1 MDTGVNIDCLTYPV
15 LMIDF
20 AGMVSNANAAAS
32 VYFGANG
39 TGQLLG
45 ISAADA
51 MCHLTR
57 ASDGQAVLTTD
68 WFRNAP
74 VGIHC
79 DAVDAKGREL
89 VVSLV
94 PCRDDEGWMLSLSD
108 QTEARLAQRQRDAA
122 LPFLTHDLRAPVSSV
137 VALLDLYRFSGSA
150 MTQEELLGR
159 IEGHAHRLLDM
170 VEAFVELTEVG
181 RRVPRLCEVDLVD
194 VTAEAIDEVW
204 EEAKKA
210 RRQAVPDRRP
220 LGGRHLLRRARADR
234 AGGPQIAAQ
243 CNEAQPIGGACCVGT
258 RAARF
263 TLGCCDQRQRRIVE
277 FGSRDG
283 DGCRYSRQV
292 RRVHRASAQSPG
304 ACLAV
309 ADAFD
314 DTPRPGSARRRLME
328 VAMPCEEA
336 DPVCKQPGPARHLP
350 S

>member
-20 AGMVSNANAAAS
+20 AGTVSNANAAAS

-39 TGQLLG
+39 TVQLLG

-122 LPFLTHDLRAPVSSV
+122 LLFLTHDLRVPVSSV

-170 VEAFVELTEVG
+170 VEAFVELTDVE

-204 EEAKKA
+204 EEAKKLDVRLYPIGDPWEA
-210 RRQAVPDRRP
+210 AICRGEREPIVRAVRRLLLNAIRRSP
-220 LGGRHLLRRARADR
+220 SAAPVAWELEQRDSHWVIAISDSGASSSSDPGMAMVAATAAKYGGSIELQHSP
-234 AGGPQIAAQ
+234 AGGNT
-243 CNEAQPIGGACCVGT
+243 C
-258 RAARF
+258 
-263 TLGCCDQRQRRIVE
+263 RIVI
-277 FGSRDG
+277 
-283 DGCRYSRQV
+283 
-292 RRVHRASAQSPG
+292 P
-304 ACLAV
+304 
-309 ADAFD
+309 
-314 DTPRPGSARRRLME
+314 
-328 VAMPCEEA
+328 
-336 DPVCKQPGPARHLP
+336 K
-350 S
+350 